1 MTRPTITVT
10 MYMPSCLATTSKSLI
25 AMIFPQMRQAMPK
38 GEYLEKE
45 NKHKQ
50 NWSFQHAVIKLVLN
64 IDWRQTRGFPGS
76 TLRTRPGSDG
86 NSMDSFHTSFK
97 NTAHFQQIPH
107 LLYFILLHW
116 MEYAFSWIVFDPGI
130 TSYDNMIMLC
140 RLVPLCRVL
149 Q

>member
-50 NWSFQHAVIKLVLN
+50 NWSLQHAVIKLMLN
-64 IDWRQTRGFPGS
+64 IDWRQTRVFPGS
-76 TLRTRPGSDG
+76 TLRTRSGSDG

-97 NTAHFQQIPH
+97 NTVYLQWIPH
-107 LLYFILLHW
+107 LIYFILSHW
-116 MEYAFSWIVFDPGI
+116 MEYACSWMVSDPGI
-130 TSYDNMIMLC
+130 TSYKNMIMLY
-140 RLVPLCRVL
+140 RLVPLWRVV
-149 Q
+149 